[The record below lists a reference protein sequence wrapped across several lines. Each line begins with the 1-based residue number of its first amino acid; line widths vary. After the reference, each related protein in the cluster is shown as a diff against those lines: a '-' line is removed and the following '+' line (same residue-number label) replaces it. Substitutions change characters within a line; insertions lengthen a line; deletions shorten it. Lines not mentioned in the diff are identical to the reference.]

1 MLVKKM
7 VKYGF
12 GGLMLCVA
20 SHASAEEL
28 VLGNYGQTLE
38 ATSIYKSASTK
49 AGKFYKAKQ
58 YQYLVVKAY
67 NERWTKVLMAN
78 NVWGYMLTSK
88 VAILPEEYKVQA
100 TRVTDLSSR
109 AKAAWKG
116 TTYKGTPY
124 VWGGNDINKGID
136 CSAFV
141 KSLYGEIGISLPRT
155 AAEQAKVGMPIRR
168 LEDLRAGDRLY
179 FWEKKRNTIGHTGM
193 YLGNGYF
200 VHSSRGHNGVNTD
213 KLTEKWQRILVA
225 ARR

>member
-1 MLVKKM
+1 MLK
-7 VKYGF
+7 
-12 GGLMLCVA
+12 A
-20 SHASAEEL
+20 SLLALVTCAASLSAAEEIT
-28 VLGNYGQTLE
+28 LGNYGQTLE
-38 ATSIYKSASTK
+38 QTSIYKSASTK
-49 AGKFYKAKQ
+49 AGKFYRAKQ
-58 YQYLVVKAY
+58 YQYLVVRAH
-67 NERWTKVLMAN
+67 NEKWTKVLMAN
-78 NVWGYMLTSK
+78 NLWGYILTSK
-88 VAILPEEYKVQA
+88 VAILPEQYKVQA

-116 TTYKGTPY
+116 TTFKGTPY
-124 VWGGNDINKGID
+124 VWGGNDINRGID

-141 KSLYGEIGISLPRT
+141 KTLYGEIGISLPRT

-200 VHSSRGHNGVNTD
+200 VHSSRGHDGVNTD
-213 KLTEKWQRILVA
+213 RLTDKWQRILVA

>member
-1 MLVKKM
+1 ML
-7 VKYGF
+7 KYGLI
-12 GGLMLCVA
+12 GLIFSGA
-20 SHASAEEL
+20 SFAKAEEL

-38 ATSIYKSASTK
+38 STSIYKSASTK

-100 TRVTDLSSR
+100 TRVSDLSSR

-116 TTYKGTPY
+116 TTFKGTPY
-124 VWGGNDINKGID
+124 VWGGNDINRGID

-155 AAEQAKVGMPIRR
+155 AAEQAKVGLPIRR